1 MAVILVEP
9 FVSVVSS
16 DIPTGGSDDY
26 SRFTAI
32 LFLFGERYG
41 YHIEINTL
49 FYVAL
54 RQALVQSGHS

>member
-54 RQALVQSGHS
+54 R